1 MRNKIMTA
9 IIVLLCTL
17 ILIGFVLLGYMI
29 WAVYNGQFD
38 GWGTPQGGTVSAAE
52 ALQATPY
59 TFSYG
64 SFYKGI

>member
-9 IIVLLCTL
+9 ITVLLCAL
-17 ILIGFVLLGYMI
+17 ILIGFILLGYMI

-38 GWGTPQGGTVSAAE
+38 GWGAPQGEEVRAE
-52 ALQATPY
+52 AALQATPCHL
-59 TFSYG
+59 SYG